1 MSLFTKEQI
10 FLVTGASS
18 GIGQGVALKLNQEGA
33 TVVAIA
39 RRADK
44 LEETKAQA
52 AATENFFCEV
62 KDLAEDI
69 ADLPK
74 YMKSLKDKY
83 GKLSG
88 LAYCAGVAKI
98 SPLQC
103 LDYEGLKKMYDINT
117 FAPIMM
123 LKGFADRRVNAGK
136 GSACVLFAS
145 IAAHISTRGQIEY
158 AGAKAALT
166 AAAKS
171 VAREVAPSGVRV
183 NVISPSDISTPMTHR
198 DPDYLKNKANM
209 YPLGVGEVAD
219 AAELAV
225 FLLSQKSK
233 WITAQDYVLDCGAY

>member
-52 AATENFFCEV
+52 AAPENFFCEV
-62 KDLAEDI
+62 KDLTEDI

-74 YMKSLKDKY
+74 YLKSLKDKY

-88 LAYCAGVAKI
+88 LAYCAGITKI

-103 LDYEGLKKMYDINT
+103 LEYDRLLAMYKVDT

-136 GSACVLFAS
+136 GSACVLFSS
-145 IAAHISTRGQIEY
+145 IAAHISTKGQVEY
-158 AGAKAALT
+158 ASAKAALT
-166 AAAKS
+166 AAAKA
-171 VAREVAPSGVRV
+171 VAHEVAPSGVRV
-183 NVISPSDISTPMTHR
+183 NVISPSDISTPMTHI
-198 DPDYLKNKANM
+198 DPDYLKNKASM

-225 FLLSQKSK
+225 FLLSEKSK

>member
-1 MSLFTKEQI
+1 M
-10 FLVTGASS
+10 VTGASS

-52 AATENFFCEV
+52 AASENFFCEV

-74 YMKSLKDKY
+74 YLKSLKDKY

-88 LAYCAGVAKI
+88 LAYCAGIAKI

-198 DPDYLKNKANM
+198 DPDYLKNKASM

-225 FLLSQKSK
+225 FLLSEKSK